1 MGPVEYPLVGGS
13 NPEVSAYADSERTI
27 NFIPQA
33 NGAGAKTRGTLYQ
46 APGLTIGAVCG
57 AVAGTYVL
65 ATYPSELGLYV
76 LIGNQLSTSPILYRL
91 TAATN
96 FLPTVANLGAVP
108 IAGGGDGWEMA
119 MNNQRQLMICGA
131 QATPCLYDENI
142 GNFRSI
148 TGFPLAVANRVV
160 HSDGWFI
167 VSANTLGSTQ
177 FCVNQ
182 TANVGQTFDPLGFSS
197 LQDGMAVIQALG
209 VLRRELWI
217 FTDSQITVYYNSGAT
232 FPYARIPGA
241 VLPLSLAAK
250 WSPQLASG
258 SFFFVGSETP
268 KAAFSGIFDPPGP
281 QLSVYRTNGYNA
293 DRVST
298 DAIDNILS
306 TWQGDYIRSWT
317 YQERGH
323 VFYALKCDYTH
334 STVYTSNAP
343 SLCVVYDVTANLW
356 HERSMVIPGVYT
368 EGGHIG
374 VNGVNWMGQTWI
386 GSGAQP
392 NLYRQTASVFT
403 DTQPDATGIVTRT
416 RIGPPIAAPGNT
428 RNEFHA
434 FVLDVEDGYP
444 ASYATAQT
452 AMSLPATQS
461 FSLSW
466 SDDGGRTWS
475 TPVTV
480 SQPTNDGT
488 GGAYRKRFLW
498 RRLGKA
504 RTRSFKVT
512 TSDLLPV
519 RITGAFVDYE
529 TLAN

>member
-1 MGPVEYPLVGGS
+1 VALVEYPLVGSS
-13 NPEVSAYADSERTI
+13 NPEVSSYADSERTI
-27 NFIPQA
+27 NFIPVA
-33 NGAGAKTRGTLYQ
+33 NNSPYAKTRGTLYQ

-57 AVAGTYVL
+57 AVAGTKIL
-65 ATYPSELGLYV
+65 ATYPSETGLYV
-76 LIGNQLSTSPILYRL
+76 LVDYSLSTTPILYNL
-91 TAATN
+91 TASSS
-96 FLPTVANLGAVP
+96 FLPTVNNLGAVP
-108 IAGGGDGWEMA
+108 ISGGGVGWEMA
-119 MNNQRQLMICGA
+119 MNNQRQLMICGGA
-131 QATPCLYDENI
+131 ATPALYDENI

-148 TGFPLAVANRVV
+148 TGFPLAYANRVV
-160 HSDGWFI
+160 HADGWFI
-167 VSANTLGSTQ
+167 VSAELLGSQQ

-182 TANVGQTFDPLGFSS
+182 APNVGQTFDPLGYSS
-197 LQDGMAVIQALG
+197 LQDGMAAIKALG

-217 FTDSQITVYYNSGAT
+217 FTDTQVTVYYNSGAT

-241 VLPLSLAAK
+241 VIPISLAGR
-250 WSPQLASG
+250 WTPQLASG
-258 SFFFVGSETP
+258 SFLFVGSETP
-268 KAAFSGIFDPPGP
+268 KYSFSGIGDLQSP
-281 QLSVYRTNGYNA
+281 QVSVYRTNGYNA
-293 DRVST
+293 TRVST

-306 TWQGDYIRSWT
+306 TWQGDGIRSWT
-317 YQERGH
+317 YQDKGH
-323 VFYALKCDYTH
+323 VFYCLKCDAANAL
-334 STVYTSNAP
+334 NAP

-374 VNGVNWMGQTWI
+374 NCAVNWVGQTWV
-386 GSGAQP
+386 GSTVQP
-392 NLYRQTASVFT
+392 NLYRQTSSIFT

-416 RIGPPIAAPGNT
+416 RVGPPIAAPGNT
-428 RNEFHA
+428 RNEFHS
-434 FVLDVEDGYP
+434 FVLDVEDGYA
-444 ASYATAQT
+444 ASYATLQAAAGQPT
-452 AMSLPATQS
+452 TQN
-461 FSLSW
+461 FALSW

-488 GGAYRKRFLW
+488 AGAYKRRFEW

-504 RTRSFKVT
+504 RTRSFKIT